1 MILELT
7 NVRKTFYKRTGLFA
21 QDPIHAVVDVSLSL
35 RKGEVLG
42 VVGESGCGKT
52 TVARCVTGLQAVS
65 SGSIRLAGE
74 EIGSLGPS
82 RFRPYRK
89 RVQMVFQDPSDSL
102 NARFTVR
109 RTLREPLDLHTRA
122 SRAEKEA
129 TLRRFMDVLGLRREH
144 LDRYPHQLSTGQQQ
158 RVGIA
163 RAIICNPDVVVLD
176 EPTAALDVSVRG
188 KVLELLLDLRAR
200 FGLSYVLISH
210 DLATVRHISDRT
222 AVMYLGSVVEEGP
235 TAGLFEAPR
244 HPYTRALLASIPTI
258 ATRRRTIAAL
268 GGEVPS
274 PINRPTGCP
283 FSTRCPDVMD
293 VCRERMPPP
302 VRVDDVTV
310 RCHLY
315 PGDEGGV

>member
-1 MILELT
+1 MILELD
-7 NVRKTFYKRTGLFA
+7 NVRKTFYKRTGVLS
-21 QDPIHAVVDVSLSL
+21 QEPIHAVVDVSLTLS
-35 RKGEVLG
+35 KGDVLG

-52 TVARCVTGLQAVS
+52 TVARCINGLQAVS
-65 SGSIRLAGE
+65 SGSIKLDGVD
-74 EIGSLGPS
+74 IGHLGPR

-89 RVQMVFQDPSDSL
+89 RIQMVFQDPADSL

-109 RTLREPLDLHTRA
+109 RTLREPLALHTRT
-122 SRAEKEA
+122 SRSDTEA
-129 TLRRFMDVLGLRREH
+129 TLQRFMDVLGLRREH

-200 FGLSYVLISH
+200 WGLTYVLISH
-210 DLATVRHISDRT
+210 DLATVRYVSDRT

-235 TAGLFEAPR
+235 TKSLFESPH
-244 HPYTRALLASIPTI
+244 HPYTRALLASIPS
-258 ATRRRTIAAL
+258 IAARKQRIVPL

-274 PINRPTGCP
+274 PINRPSGCP
-283 FSTRCPDVMD
+283 FSTRCNDVMD
-293 VCRERMPPP
+293 VCRERMPGP
-302 VRVDDVTV
+302 VQVGDATV

-315 PGDEGGV
+315 PPDSVEA